1 MYMARIKNKNK
12 DTYVIRESIPVG
24 DTLGFKD
31 LFNLGPSPGA
41 WIDYP
46 GGNAWY
52 ISPDLESAVSD
63 AAANFDSDLLEDLFW
78 PFLRPGI
85 RRAVEAF
92 RDRSAVAGG
101 FKRLSRDEKEKS
113 LRSVPDFDKRRAHF
127 LKFGNMDQGP
137 LVNMPALLF
146 KSFQNKS
153 RDEMEQWFMA
163 QEAGLNPGDFKSYVY
178 TVFDLQQFF
187 QGFMAKQMPQAL
199 DQAKV
204 EAFFI
209 KEICDINKTLFNL
222 TDHLHDYLVRYLIMF
237 FYNPYGGT
245 VLLEEMEQDF
255 RFRHRSFNQQPKS
268 SVSRAKAREV
278 FNLSKSEF
286 KAMDKKALTKRFRK
300 LARAHHPDM
309 GGSHEKFVEI
319 NEAYQA
325 LVERFK

>member
-1 MYMARIKNKNK
+1 MYMARIKNKDK

-24 DTLGFKD
+24 DTLEFQD
-31 LFNLGPSPGA
+31 LFDLGPTPGA

-63 AAANFDSDLLEDLFW
+63 TAKNFDSDQLEDLFW
-78 PFLRPGI
+78 PFLRPDI
-85 RRAVEAF
+85 RKAVEAF
-92 RDRSAVAGG
+92 RDRSAAPGR
-101 FKRLSRDEKEKS
+101 FKRLSRDEKDKI
-113 LRSVPDFDKRRAHF
+113 LRAVPDFDKRRTHF

-137 LVNMPALLF
+137 LVNMPAVLF
-146 KSFQNKS
+146 KTFQNKS

-163 QEAGLNPGDFKSYVY
+163 QEAGLNPGDLKSYVY
-178 TVFDLQQFF
+178 TIFDLQRFF

-199 DQAKV
+199 DPAKV
-204 EAFFI
+204 EAFFLE
-209 KEICDINKTLFNL
+209 EICDINKALFNL

-237 FYNPYGGT
+237 FDNPYGGT
-245 VLLEEMEQDF
+245 VLLEEMVQDF
-255 RFRHRSFNQQPKS
+255 RFRHRSFNQQPKP

-286 KAMDKKALTKRFRK
+286 KTMDKKALTKKFRK
-300 LARAHHPDM
+300 LARAHHPDK
-309 GGSHEKFVEI
+309 GGAHEKFVEI

-325 LVERFK
+325 LVEKFK